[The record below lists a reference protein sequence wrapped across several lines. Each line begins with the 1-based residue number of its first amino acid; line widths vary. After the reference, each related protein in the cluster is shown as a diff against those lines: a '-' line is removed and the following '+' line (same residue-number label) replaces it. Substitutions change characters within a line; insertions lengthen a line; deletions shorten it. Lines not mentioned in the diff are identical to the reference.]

1 MQLTQGL
8 HRSLQLNPDHVVT
21 VFRGRRRTY
30 RKFADRVARLAGAL
44 QGLGMA
50 AGDRVGMLALN
61 SDRYLEYAMAVW
73 WGGGVMNPV
82 NIRWSAREIAYS
94 LDDCDTRILIVDDH
108 FLHLAEGI
116 RARAKHPPVI
126 IHVGDGVA
134 PDGMLGFEELIA
146 RSAPVPDAG
155 RSYDDLAIIMYTG
168 GTTGLPKG
176 VEQTHMSLWCG
187 SIQRMAD
194 MPPLRGGRSLHASPF
209 FHIAAFTRVVAQFIA
224 GEQHVILPMF
234 DAAEVLET
242 IERERVTEIA
252 FVPTMIQM
260 LIQHPDFSLRDLS
273 SVQRLGYGA
282 SPFNAA
288 VLERT
293 LEQFPGVD
301 FVHSYGLTET
311 MIVASNPPENHGQA
325 ARERGLHLSV
335 GRVGYGMSVKI
346 VDRDGNE
353 APRGTV
359 GELIVKGASVARRYW
374 NKPEETAQALRNG
387 WMHTGDGAYM
397 DENGYLFIVDRLKDM
412 IVSGGENVYSAEVE
426 NAIGRHSA
434 VLMCAAIGVPSKEW
448 GEAVHAI
455 VVLRPGIFATED
467 DIRQHCRGL
476 IAGYKCPKTVE
487 FRTELPLSGA
497 GKVLKRELRAPYW
510 NGRESGNNHATLN

>member
-8 HRSLQLNPDHVVT
+8 HRSLQLNPDRVVT
-21 VFRGRRRTY
+21 VFRDRRRTY
-30 RKFADRVARLAGAL
+30 REFADRVARLAGAL
-44 QGLGMA
+44 QALGMA

-82 NIRWSAREIAYS
+82 NIRWSVPEIVYS

-108 FLHLAEGI
+108 FLHMADGI
-116 RARAKHPPVI
+116 SATARHAPVV
-126 IHVGDGVA
+126 IHAGDGPA
-134 PDGMLGFEELIA
+134 PDGMLSFETLIA
-146 RSAPVPDAG
+146 DAAPVPDAARG
-155 RSYDDLAIIMYTG
+155 YDDLAIVMYTG
-168 GTTGLPKG
+168 GTTGFPKG

-194 MPPLRGGRSLHASPF
+194 LPPLRGGSALHASPF

-234 DAAEVLET
+234 DAAQVLET

-260 LIQHPDFSLRDLS
+260 LIQHPDFTRRDLS
-273 SVQRLGYGA
+273 SVRRLGYGA

-293 LEQFPGVD
+293 LEQFPGVE

-311 MIVASNPPENHGQA
+311 MIVASNPPENHGKA

-335 GRVGYGMSVKI
+335 GRAGYGLSVRI
-346 VDRDGNE
+346 VDREGNE
-353 APRGTV
+353 VPRGTV
-359 GELIVKGASVARRYW
+359 GELIVRGASVTRRYW
-374 NKPEETAQALRNG
+374 NKPEETAKAFRNG

-397 DENGYLFIVDRLKDM
+397 DAEGHIFIVDRIKDM

-426 NAIGRHSA
+426 NAMGRHPA
-434 VLMCAAIGVPSKEW
+434 VAMCAAIGIPSEAW
-448 GEAVHAI
+448 GEAVHAV
-455 VVLRPGIFATED
+455 VVLRPGMTATAE
-467 DIRQHCRGL
+467 DIREHCRTL

-487 FRTELPLSGA
+487 FRSELPLSGT
-497 GKVLKRELRAPYW
+497 GKVLKRDLRAPYW
-510 NGRESGNNHATLN
+510 SGKDRAVH

>member
-8 HRSLQLNPDHVVT
+8 HRSLQQNPDRVAT

-30 RKFADRVARLAGAL
+30 REFSERVARLAGAL

-50 AGDRVGMLALN
+50 PGDRVGMLALN
-61 SDRYLEYAMAVW
+61 SDRYLEYAMATW

-82 NIRWSAREIAYS
+82 NIRWSVPEIVYS

-108 FLHLAEGI
+108 FRHLVDGI
-116 RARAKHPPVI
+116 RAIAKHPPVI
-126 IHVGDGVA
+126 IHAGDSPT
-134 PDGMLGFEELIA
+134 PDGMLSFDQLIA
-146 RSAPVPDAG
+146 GTNPVPDSA
-155 RSYDDLAIIMYTG
+155 RSHEDLAIIMYTG
-168 GTTGLPKG
+168 GTTGQPKG

-194 MPPLRGGRSLHASPF
+194 MPPLKGGKSLHASPF

-224 GEQHVILPMF
+224 GEQHVIVPMF

-252 FVPTMIQM
+252 FVPTMIGM
-260 LIQHPDFSLRDLS
+260 LIQHPDFKQRDLS
-273 SVQRLGYGA
+273 SVRRLGYGA

-293 LEQFPGVD
+293 LEQFPGVE

-311 MIVASNPPENHGQA
+311 MIVASNPPENHDYA
-325 ARERGLHLSV
+325 ARERGMHLSV
-335 GRVGYGMSVKI
+335 GRVGYGLSVRI
-346 VDRDGNE
+346 IDRHGDE
-353 APRGTV
+353 VPRGTV
-359 GELIVKGASVARRYW
+359 GELVVRGASVARRYW
-374 NKPEETAQALRNG
+374 NKPEETAQAMRNG

-397 DENGYLFIVDRLKDM
+397 DDDGYIFIVDRIKDM

-426 NAIGRHSA
+426 NAIGRHAA
-434 VLMCAAIGVPSKEW
+434 VAMCAAIGIPSKEW
-448 GEAVHAI
+448 GEAVHAV
-455 VVLRPGIFATED
+455 VVLRPGASATED
-467 DIRQHCRGL
+467 DIRQHCRKL
-476 IAGYKCPKTVE
+476 IAGYKCPKSVE
-487 FRTELPLSGA
+487 FRTALPLSGA

-510 NGRESGNNHATLN
+510 TAREHGTV